1 MLSTLHAFRN
11 NTRDFISYSQG
22 KKIRSRTFS
31 RFENACYS
39 EEIPELIRTW
49 GSHYSEE
56 QKRKKWINY
65 NPFLKA
71 RIKKANTS
79 TETLLCWKPKGWT
92 AFVMY
97 TFCVCVC
104 QWIQISSM
112 SNDFSFLLDTCHPWS
127 LMLLSFFLSPFH
139 LMKIYTIEIENSL
152 CNCNQ
157 VKSWNWNRGNVGN
170 KKNLFYYI
178 V

>member
-11 NTRDFISYSQG
+11 NTRDFISCSQG

-127 LMLLSFFLSPFH
+127 LMLLSFSFSLSLSISFD
-139 LMKIYTIEIENSL
+139 EN
-152 CNCNQ
+152 
-157 VKSWNWNRGNVGN
+157 VHNWDRKLAVQLQSSQ
-170 KKNLFYYI
+170 KLELEQRECWK
-178 V
+178 

>member
-11 NTRDFISYSQG
+11 NTRDFISCSQG

-79 TETLLCWKPKGWT
+79 TETLLCWNPKGWT

-127 LMLLSFFLSPFH
+127 LMLLSFSFSLSLSISFD
-139 LMKIYTIEIENSL
+139 ENIH
-152 CNCNQ
+152 
-157 VKSWNWNRGNVGN
+157 NWDRKLAVQLQSSQ
-170 KKNLFYYI
+170 KLELEQRECWK
-178 V
+178 